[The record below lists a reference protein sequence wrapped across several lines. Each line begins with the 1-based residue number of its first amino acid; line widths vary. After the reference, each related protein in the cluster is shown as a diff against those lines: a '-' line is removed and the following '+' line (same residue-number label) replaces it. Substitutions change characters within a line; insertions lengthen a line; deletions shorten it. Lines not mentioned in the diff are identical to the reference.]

1 MQKLHAGNVQ
11 VNIPFTMLYK
21 SHLNRFI
28 SNKLN
33 PEIGLD
39 AFSLEEYAF
48 SDFKTIAAQFEQNAS
63 SVTIHAPF
71 IDMAPGSPDT
81 LIREAT
87 RRRFEQVLRLVPVFK
102 AKTVVCHANYERKRY
117 AFMREIWI
125 ENSLKTWQWLGKNIK
140 DAGARLMLENVYE
153 HGPDDIR
160 ILFENLEEHEVGLC
174 MDIGHQTVFSRTP
187 LEKWLESLGDYIGQ
201 VHLHDNFGKQDE
213 HLAPGKG
220 SINFSPLFDYL
231 RKRKKAFPVITL
243 EPHREEDLQPA
254 FEYLEKISGQQ

>member
-11 VNIPFTMLYK
+11 VNIPFAMLYK
-21 SHLNRFI
+21 SHLDRFV

-39 AFSLEEYAF
+39 AFSLDEYSS
-48 SDFKTIAAQFEQNAS
+48 SDFQHIAAQLHENAL
-63 SVTIHAPF
+63 SVTLHAPF
-71 IDMAPGSPDT
+71 IDMSPGSPDT

-87 RRRFEQVLRLVPVFK
+87 RRRFEQVLRLVPVFR
-102 AKTVVCHANYERKRY
+102 AKTVVCHANYEAKRY
-117 AFMREIWI
+117 SFIREIWI
-125 ENSLKTWQWLGKNIK
+125 ENSLKTWKWLGKNIK
-140 DAGARLMLENVYE
+140 DAGAGLMLENVYE
-153 HGPDDIR
+153 RGPEDMR
-160 ILFENLEEHEVGLC
+160 ILFENLEEYGVGLC

-187 LEKWLESLGDYIGQ
+187 LEKWLESLGEYIGQ

-231 RKRKKAFPVITL
+231 NKRKKAFPVMTL
-243 EPHREEDLQPA
+243 EPHKEEDLQPA
-254 FEYLEKISGQQ
+254 FEYLAKISGQ